1 MATLTI
7 PHRNDTYYYIK
18 LQILGDNIKLYEEAI
33 NKGNPENDS
42 GFALY
47 VPEPVIIPPGEI
59 KLINMG
65 VKCAVYKKDWNK
77 TYQIKTTIVTSPY
90 YLYARPNISKLGII
104 LANSSGIDSSYR
116 GPLVV
121 AFYNTGKKPCEIA
134 TGDSIVQICMPELSY
149 NFTVNC
155 VDDLDKMG
163 NK

>member
-65 VKCAVYKKDWNK
+65 VKGAVYKKDWNK

-90 YLYARPNISKLGII
+90 YLYARPCFTK
-104 LANSSGIDSSYR
+104 SSTGSSSSSR
-116 GPLVV
+116 
-121 AFYNTGKKPCEIA
+121 AIA
-134 TGDSIVQICMPELSY
+134 LQPELR
-149 NFTVNC
+149 
-155 VDDLDKMG
+155 
-163 NK
+163 